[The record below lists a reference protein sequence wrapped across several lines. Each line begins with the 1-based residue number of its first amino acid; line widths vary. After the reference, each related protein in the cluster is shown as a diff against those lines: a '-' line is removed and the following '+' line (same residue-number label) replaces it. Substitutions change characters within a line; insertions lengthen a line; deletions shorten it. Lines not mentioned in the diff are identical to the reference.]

1 MTQAINWWFA
11 QNYTHMFLFAQ
22 DESGKTHRCRTLWKD
37 GEPTEQAEHR
47 LIVMMQKKHGITTA
61 Y

>member
-22 DESGKTHRCRTLWKD
+22 DETGKTHRVKTICKD
-37 GEPTEQAEHR
+37 DEPIEKAEMR
-47 LIVMMQKKHGITTA
+47 CILRMQKKHGLSTEF
-61 Y
+61 